1 MIMNVVLLGPP
12 GVGKGTVAK
21 KLSSNYKLPHI
32 STGDVLRENISNQTE
47 LGLKAKEFVDSGK
60 LVPDDIVADMVKS
73 QIATATQGF
82 FLDGYP
88 RNVAQAETLKD
99 FAQVNHVL
107 NFSAPKKI
115 IIERLSGRRT
125 CKKCNAIYHIKNI
138 PPKTENVCD
147 TCGSTLYQRSDETPE
162 VIEERLSVFEKETK
176 PLMDFYS
183 KEGLLHNIDASQE
196 VDGILT
202 QCVGVLGAS
211 D

>member
-99 FAQVNHVL
+99 FAILSH
-107 NFSAPKKI
+107 
-115 IIERLSGRRT
+115 SGRW
-125 CKKCNAIYHIKNI
+125 
-138 PPKTENVCD
+138 
-147 TCGSTLYQRSDETPE
+147 RSRRP
-162 VIEERLSVFEKETK
+162 S
-176 PLMDFYS
+176 
-183 KEGLLHNIDASQE
+183 AS
-196 VDGILT
+196 GI
-202 QCVGVLGAS
+202 
-211 D
+211 